1 MSVGDHAVVIEWRDP
16 PLRSAPVDHSDT
28 LATAHGRLSVVMPC
42 YNEQAT
48 IQMVARRVLAQ
59 PFTGELIIVDDGSK
73 DGTRDILATFTDPR
87 VRVILQPFNM
97 GKGAALR
104 RGFQEATLDYVIV
117 QDADLEYD
125 PREYGRLLQPLVDDK
140 ADVVYGSRFA
150 SAEARRVLYFWH
162 SVGNRVLTTASNALT
177 NLNLTDMET
186 CYKVFRREVIQSIE
200 IEEDRFG
207 FEPEV
212 TAKIARKGVRIFE
225 VGISYDGRTYAE
237 GKKIGWKDGVRAV
250 YCMVRY
256 SNLWP
261 GATVDS
267 DAPLEFAESDSE
279 LASVLRDLDQA
290 TGNYADWIVDLMRP
304 HLGETVLEIGAGH
317 GTITERLADGQ
328 RDVIASDLSPRC
340 IDVLNDRFAGRTDI
354 TVVKGEART
363 VAEARSVGDG
373 RRVDS
378 AVLVNVLEHI
388 PDDVEA
394 LRDLFAA
401 LAPGGRVVVFAP
413 AFPSLYGAFDRRVG
427 HVRRYTRSTLAT
439 ALSRAGFDVPSAH
452 YVNAPGTL
460 AWWLVVRRF
469 GASPTQGG
477 MADFYDRAVVPW
489 TRRIEAA
496 TPPRF
501 GQSVL
506 AVGRKPA

>member
-1 MSVGDHAVVIEWRDP
+1 
-16 PLRSAPVDHSDT
+16 
-28 LATAHGRLSVVMPC
+28 MPC
-42 YNEQAT
+42 YNEKAT
-48 IQMVARRVLAQ
+48 IQTVAHRVLAQ

-73 DGTRDILATFTDPR
+73 DGTRDILATFADPR
-87 VRVILQPFNM
+87 VRVVLQPFNM

-162 SVGNRVLTTASNALT
+162 SVGNRVLTTTSNALT

-256 SNLWP
+256 SNVWSRRP
-261 GATVDS
+261 VEPE
-267 DAPLEFAESDSE
+267 APLDLSDIDSE
-279 LASVLRDLDQA
+279 LDSVLRDLEQL

-304 HLGETVLEIGAGH
+304 HLGTSVLEIGAGH
-317 GTITERLADGQ
+317 GTITERLADGD
-328 RDVIASDLSPRC
+328 RDVIASDPSARC
-340 IDVLNDRFAGRTDI
+340 VDMLRDRFA
-354 TVVKGEART
+354 
-363 VAEARSVGDG
+363 ARSDIDVVEGDAGSAANG
-373 RRVDS
+373 RRVDT
-378 AVLVNVLEHI
+378 AVLVNVIEHI
-388 PDDVEA
+388 PDDVDA
-394 LRDLFAA
+394 LRELYAA
-401 LAPGGRVVVFAP
+401 LEPGGRVVVFAP
-413 AFPSLYGAFDRRVG
+413 ALPALFGPFDRRVG
-427 HVRRYTRSTLAT
+427 HLRRYTRSTLAT
-439 ALSRAGFDVPSAH
+439 ALSRAGFDVPTAH
-452 YVNAPGTL
+452 YVNAPGLL
-460 AWWLVVRRF
+460 AWWLVVRQLK
-469 GASPTQGG
+469 GSPTQGG
-477 MADFYDRAVVPW
+477 LAGIYDRTVVPW
-489 TRRIEAA
+489 ARRVEAA
-496 TPPRF
+496 TPPRL
-501 GQSVL
+501 GQSVF
-506 AVGRKPA
+506 AIGQKPR